1 MPSPTLRNPEDI
13 QNNSNQNVP
22 FEFYLLLVA
31 MILII
36 AASSFAIL
44 NEGLCRRQE
53 NDDVESNKNNL
64 EELPTTDLTKD
75 GHEWKTAS
83 LLERINHLT
92 IKFAIHVTFEI

>member
-13 QNNSNQNVP
+13 QNNSDQNVP

-31 MILII
+31 MILVI

-53 NDDVESNKNNL
+53 NDDVESNNN
-64 EELPTTDLTKD
+64 K
-75 GHEWKTAS
+75 
-83 LLERINHLT
+83 I
-92 IKFAIHVTFEI
+92 